1 MLFLSSFARGVSEKQ
16 NKCSFVLFF
25 PTLSAPPSQDCEG
38 RGGVLKGVFDV
49 I

>member
-25 PTLSAPPSQDCEG
+25 PTLSALPSQDCEG